1 MSRRARSRPGRAG
14 LSFLVSQVGAHA
26 AQTFGR
32 DLVPLELTPQHVG
45 ILRLLATSDEPL
57 TQRDLAERLRVL
69 PSRLVALLDAL
80 EQRRFLG
87 RKIDPEDRRRKRLR
101 LTAEGHEAFEN
112 AEVVRRALDERLFG
126 GLSVVERTTLLGLL
140 ERVAEDQGLVPGV
153 HPAYQEIE
161 D

>member
-1 MSRRARSRPGRAG
+1 M
-14 LSFLVSQVGAHA
+14 VSQVGAHA

-80 EQRRFLG
+80 ASNFWSLMPLAASTPPPNWSLV
-87 RKIDPEDRRRKRLR
+87 K
-101 LTAEGHEAFEN
+101 
-112 AEVVRRALDERLFG
+112 
-126 GLSVVERTTLLGLL
+126 LL
-140 ERVAEDQGLVPGV
+140 ETNCPVAVTTVFSLDTTSTAMPMFTREGSS
-153 HPAYQEIE
+153 
-161 D
+161 